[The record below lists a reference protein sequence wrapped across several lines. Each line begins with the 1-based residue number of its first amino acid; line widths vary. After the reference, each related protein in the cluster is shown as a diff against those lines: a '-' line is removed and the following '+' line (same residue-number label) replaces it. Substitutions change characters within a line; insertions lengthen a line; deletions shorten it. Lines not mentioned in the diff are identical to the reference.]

1 MLGGQSSTVPDSAH
15 AAALST
21 TDPVLDATMHPADAT
36 AAYRSYP
43 AGATAPQYRIH
54 ERKKRTASAE
64 TLAQFEQAEAL
75 RELVLIFDT
84 SKGKRGAYG
93 GLGHDTREAQE
104 AARSTQASRAR
115 SPRSLRL

>member
-1 MLGGQSSTVPDSAH
+1 MPEPEIRFWDKCTLGR
-15 AAALST
+15 
-21 TDPVLDATMHPADAT
+21 DP
-36 AAYRSYP
+36 YWYCIS
-43 AGATAPQYRIH
+43 
-54 ERKKRTASAE
+54 ASALRE